1 MIQGLAASIL
11 TAPTTAAGNTR
22 VMAPAKPWGGLRP
35 ALGVGRSPFRYLLFL
50 RFVAIN
56 GTGLVLLGAIWMQGW
71 IDRILAADDTHIC
84 KTIFTLFVVGVAWTG
99 QKVLM
104 LSRELNALE
113 SHPLGV
119 GARSTAVLREM
130 ASRDGHTRTALAA
143 ALRLKLL
150 HRITPVRHMASTL
163 VMLGLIGTIVGFII
177 ALSGVNQ
184 AAVTDA
190 AAIGPMVATLLHGM
204 AMALYKTLVG
214 SVLNVWLMVD
224 YRLLEAGATHVLT
237 HVIEQGERD
246 AAP

>member
-1 MIQGLAASIL
+1 MIAPPLAA
-11 TAPTTAAGNTR
+11 
-22 VMAPAKPWGGLRP
+22 
-35 ALGVGRSPFRYLLFL
+35 RSPAWPQPFATPVPAFL
-50 RFVAIN
+50 AIN
-56 GTGLVLLGAIWMQGW
+56 GTGLVLLGAVWMQGW
-71 IDRILAADDTHIC
+71 IGRILAADDTHIC
-84 KTIFTLFVVGVAWTG
+84 KLIFALFVVGVAWTG

-113 SHPLGV
+113 RRPLGA

-130 ASRDGHTRTALAA
+130 AGRDGHTRTALAA

-150 HRITPVRHMASTL
+150 HRIAPVRHMASTL
-163 VMLGLIGTIVGFII
+163 VLLGLIGTIVGFII

-204 AMALYKTLVG
+204 AMALFKTLVG

-237 HVIEQGERD
+237 HVDRD
-246 AAP
+246 RRARCSRLTRMAATTATSSFAT